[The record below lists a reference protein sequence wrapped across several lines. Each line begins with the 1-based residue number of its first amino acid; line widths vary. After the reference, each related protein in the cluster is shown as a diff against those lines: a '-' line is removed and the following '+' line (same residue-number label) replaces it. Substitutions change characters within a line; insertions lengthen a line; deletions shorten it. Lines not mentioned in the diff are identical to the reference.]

1 MDGDRTMKHSAIK
14 NLSIGLLKAAYADE
28 IAHLEL
34 RMIRDTQAPRF
45 ESLKE
50 THPEI
55 YEDFMKARTGPHEVL
70 LKNRRERVTLLTE
83 IIEGKHDNAFSETV

>member
-1 MDGDRTMKHSAIK
+1 MTKESA
-14 NLSIGLLKAAYADE
+14 LDLLKDCFEDE

-45 ESLKE
+45 AALKD

-55 YEDFMKARTGPHEVL
+55 LTDFLHARTGPHEVL
-70 LKNRRERVTLLTE
+70 HRNRKKRVAILTQF
-83 IIEGKHDNAFSETV
+83 IET